1 MEMVFLP
8 SARDDLAGL
17 RRYFREHGRPE
28 GGAAAALRLARLALG
43 SAVRP
48 RLAEGPVAGVRVMPL
63 PALPFSLVL
72 RFTASRIEVLQVRD
86 DRR

>member
-8 SARDDLAGL
+8 SARNDLAGL
-17 RRYFREHGRPE
+17 RRYYREA
-28 GGAAAALRLARLALG
+28 GAPADPATDLRMARLALG

-48 RLAEGPVAGVRVMPL
+48 RLADGPIGGVRIMPL
-63 PALPFSLVL
+63 SRVPFSLVL
-72 RFTASRIEVLQVRD
+72 RFTGSRIEVLQVRD